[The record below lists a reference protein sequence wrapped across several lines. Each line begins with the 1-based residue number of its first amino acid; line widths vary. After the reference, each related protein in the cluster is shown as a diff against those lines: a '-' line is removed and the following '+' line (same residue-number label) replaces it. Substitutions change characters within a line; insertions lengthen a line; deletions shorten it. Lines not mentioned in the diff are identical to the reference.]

1 MRLIIALVL
10 PVAAAIC
17 APQAALAAGSLECP
31 WQPVADRPAAAV
43 AKLLPSGDALA
54 DDADIT
60 ATIASLREAGLSS
73 GAIVDSIISAYCPV
87 IAGEADVTEAQ
98 KADAIEAYAARVTD
112 MVYTYSTADEI
123 ILDVT
128 LPPSVVTDARTEAS
142 RAGLS
147 VDAWVASLV
156 EQALADQAP

>member
-10 PVAAAIC
+10 PVATVIC
-17 APQAALAAGSLECP
+17 VSQAALAAGSPDCP
-31 WQPVADRPAAAV
+31 WQPIADRPAAAV
-43 AKLLPSGDALA
+43 ARLLPSGSALR
-54 DDADIT
+54 DDAEIT

-87 IAGEADVTEAQ
+87 IVEEADVTEDQ
-98 KADAIEAYAARVTD
+98 KADAIRAYAARVTG

-128 LPPSVVTDARTEAS
+128 LPPAVVTDARTEAS

-147 VDAWVASLV
+147 VDAWVASVV